1 MGAENRTGRRAVKL
15 IPSPWMG
22 VMSIAEGAQAGEAD
36 LVARLRAG
44 SDAAYEELVRAQG
57 ARLLAVARRLL
68 RSEEDARDA
77 VQDAFISAFRA
88 IDRFEGGSRL
98 STWLHRIVVN
108 AALMKLRSQQRKP
121 ETSIEDLLPRFLE
134 DGHFA
139 EPPAEWQQSADQA
152 LERRETREL
161 VRQAI
166 DGLPG
171 NYRTVLLLRDIEGL
185 DTAETA
191 EALGVTANAVKI
203 RLHRA
208 RQALREQ
215 LDEHMR
221 EDAA

>member
-1 MGAENRTGRRAVKL
+1 
-15 IPSPWMG
+15 
-22 VMSIAEGAQAGEAD
+22 
-36 LVARLRAG
+36 
-44 SDAAYEELVRAQG
+44 
-57 ARLLAVARRLL
+57 
-68 RSEEDARDA
+68 
-77 VQDAFISAFRA
+77 
-88 IDRFEGGSRL
+88 
-98 STWLHRIVVN
+98 
-108 AALMKLRSQQRKP
+108 
-121 ETSIEDLLPRFLE
+121 
-134 DGHFA
+134 
-139 EPPAEWQQSADQA
+139 
-152 LERRETREL
+152 L

-166 DGLPG
+166 DGLPE

>member
-1 MGAENRTGRRAVKL
+1 
-15 IPSPWMG
+15 
-22 VMSIAEGAQAGEAD
+22 MSVAEGAQAGEAD

-88 IDRFEGGSRL
+88 IDRFEGGSLL

-152 LERRETREL
+152 LERRETRLL

-166 DGLPG
+166 DLLPES
-171 NYRTVLLLRDIEGL
+171 YRTVVLLRDIEGL

-191 EALGVTANAVKI
+191 KALGVTPNAVKI

-208 RQALREQ
+208 RQALRGQ

-221 EDAA
+221 ESAA

>member
-1 MGAENRTGRRAVKL
+1 
-15 IPSPWMG
+15 
-22 VMSIAEGAQAGEAD
+22 MSVAEGAQAGEAD

-139 EPPAEWQQSADQA
+139 EPPAEWQQSADHA

-166 DGLPG
+166 DGLPAH
-171 NYRTVLLLRDIEGL
+171 YPTVLLLRDIEGL

-191 EALGVTANAVKI
+191 EALGVTPNAVKI

-208 RQALREQ
+208 RQALRGQ

-221 EDAA
+221 ESAA